1 MLVRD
6 EDGNLHLGLPIKF
19 RDEPGALNP
28 KLPKL
33 GEHTAEAIAEARRRL
48 ADG

>member
-6 EDGNLHLGLPIKF
+6 ADGNLHIGLPIKF

-28 KLPKL
+28 RLPQP
-33 GEHTAEAIAEARRRL
+33 GEHTAEVIAEARRRL